1 MAEAIAQRGLR
12 ERTLH
17 GLAWSAAGNAF
28 LYLARFSAAVVLA
41 RLLVPADFG
50 LVAMA
55 VAVIGFL
62 QVLTREGFDA
72 ALVHRPEADDRALC
86 SAFWGGLAL
95 GCALAALGVA
105 AAPWVAAFYGEPG
118 VAPLVRILSLHFVLD
133 SLGLVPRALLRRSLD
148 FRAIT
153 LVDGSAHASAGLLAI
168 ALALVGFGVWSLAAQ
183 SLLAGALAAAA
194 YWGRTIWRPRAAP
207 DLAALRELVGYSRN
221 VWASNTLGYA
231 VRNLDDV
238 LIGRFLGP
246 VALGLYGRA
255 YRLMLLP
262 LRTVSDTCTQVMF
275 PSLSA
280 LRGDRE
286 RVRAIYLRMVAAI
299 ATVSAPL
306 AVGLFVVADDLVLAL
321 LGSSWAETIPLVRI
335 LCLLGLTQ
343 SVLSTVGIVYRSQG
357 RPDLE
362 LRVGLVLKAVLV
374 VGIVSGLPWGVTGVA
389 AGYAAASLVNTL
401 PCAWFPGRL
410 IGVGL
415 GDFGRAVR
423 GPIGCALV
431 MGAAVFAL
439 RQALPTSWLP
449 VARLPLEVACG
460 ALVYA
465 ALVMAL
471 RLPAARE
478 MAELWRR
485 RRGAAQR

>member
-1 MAEAIAQRGLR
+1 MAEAIAGDGLR

-17 GLAWSAAGNAF
+17 GLAWSALGNAF
-28 LYLARFSAAVVLA
+28 LYVARFAVAIVLA
-41 RLLVPADFG
+41 RLLAPDDFG

-55 VAVIGFL
+55 VAVVGFL

-72 ALVHRPEADDRALC
+72 ALVHRPEADDAAL
-86 SAFWGGLAL
+86 STAFWGGLAL
-95 GCALAALGVA
+95 GSALACLGVG
-105 AAPWVAAFYGEPG
+105 AAPQVAAFYGEPA
-118 VAPLVRILSLHFVLD
+118 VAALVRLLSLHFLFD

-153 LVDGSAHASAGLLAI
+153 LVEGSAHAAAGLAAI
-168 ALALVGFGVWSLAAQ
+168 ALALAGFGIWSLAAQ
-183 SLLAGALAAAA
+183 SLLAAALASTAI
-194 YWGRTIWRPRAAP
+194 WRRTRWRPRARP
-207 DLAALRELVGYSRN
+207 DAAALRELVAYSRS
-221 VWASNTLGYA
+221 VWASNTLSYA

-262 LRTVSDTCTQVMF
+262 LRTVSDTSTQVMF
-275 PSLSA
+275 PSLST

-286 RVRAIYLRMVAAI
+286 RVRGIYLRMVAAI
-299 ATVSAPL
+299 STVTAPL

-321 LGSSWAETIPLVRI
+321 LGSAWAGCIPLVRI
-335 LCLLGLTQ
+335 LSLLGLTQ
-343 SVLSTVGIVYRSQG
+343 SVLSTVGVVYRSQG

-374 VGIVSGLPWGVTGVA
+374 AGIVAGLPWGVTGVA
-389 AGYAAASLVNTL
+389 AGYAAASLVNSV

-410 IGVGL
+410 IGVTL
-415 GDFGRAVR
+415 GDFARAVR
-423 GPIGCALV
+423 GPVACALL
-431 MGAAVFAL
+431 MGAAVFAG
-439 RQALPTSWLP
+439 RQLLPAGWLP
-449 VARLPLEVACG
+449 IARLPLEIAGG
-460 ALVYA
+460 AAVYA
-465 ALVMAL
+465 GLVLAF

-478 MAELWRR
+478 IVELWRR
-485 RRGAAQR
+485 RSARR